1 MPDTKPTKGRLKV
14 LAPSEL
20 AGQELVFHFNPTEYT
35 ITKQNDWQEKAAKGQ
50 NVPKLE
56 FGGGKPRKLQMELLF
71 DAFSVG
77 TGGSRGDPKSLSK
90 TMNLLFNL
98 MMTGKDPQT
107 KGQNSQMSNPPMCSL
122 IWGQFTEQL
131 MFKCYITDLS
141 AKYTMFDENGLPIR
155 ATATLSLIEARDPGE
170 LLPTNPTSLGEPG
183 RRLHA
188 VVEGERL
195 DWIAHEEYGTDS
207 EWRRIAEANHLRDV
221 RELRPGM
228 TLVIPPF

>member
-14 LAPSEL
+14 LAPSSL

-35 ITKQNDWQEKAAKGQ
+35 ISKQNTWTQNAAKGG
-50 NVPKLE
+50 NVPRLE
-56 FGGGKPRKLQMELLF
+56 FGGGQPRKLQMELLF
-71 DAFSVG
+71 DAFS
-77 TGGSRGDPKSLSK
+77 TGSSNGSRGDPKSLAK
-90 TMNLLFNL
+90 TLNLLFNL
-98 MMTGKDPQT
+98 MMTDSANQ
-107 KGQNSQMSNPPMCSL
+107 GQNSQMGEPPMCSL
-122 IWGQFTEQL
+122 VWGQFTEQL

-141 AKYTMFDENGLPIR
+141 VKHTMFDENGLPIR
-155 ATATLSLIEARDPGE
+155 ATATLSLVEARDPGE

-183 RRLHA
+183 RRLHE

-195 DWIAHEEYGTDS
+195 DWIAYQEYGRAS
-207 EWRRIAEANHLRDV
+207 EWRRIAEANHLQDV